1 MVSQARREE
10 EIHLELLRRIQH
22 KDPTKFELV
31 SFLNISHPLLLISA
45 SSALSMYL
53 QCSLAVY
60 YAYTVHIASTTDSL
74 FLWHGCLYEGMF
86 VSCYSS
92 TCMPA
97 A

>member
-1 MVSQARREE
+1 MHGEHGVKQGERKRFTSNSYVEF
-10 EIHLELLRRIQH
+10 H
-22 KDPTKFELV
+22 TK
-31 SFLNISHPLLLISA
+31 
-45 SSALSMYL
+45 SALSMYL

-60 YAYTVHIASTTDSL
+60 YEYTVHVASTTDSL

-92 TCMPA
+92 TCLPA